1 MWSFTWDGGIE
12 EVNDGSGFVLR
23 RLVVR
28 RADDSFLRD
37 THGTKLE
44 NEGRRKCRLA
54 GGRRERDTDMSSL
67 WNTDSSPGSHEQFD
81 RKGSFLDPSSTKK
94 SGKCR

>member
-28 RADDSFLRD
+28 RAEDSFLRD
-37 THGTKLE
+37 TQGTKLE
-44 NEGRRKCRLA
+44 NEGRRNCRLA
-54 GGRRERDTDMSSL
+54 GGRRDKDIDMSSL
-67 WNTDSSPGSHEQFD
+67 WNTDSSSGSHKKFD
-81 RKGSFLDPSSTKK
+81 
-94 SGKCR
+94 

>member
-28 RADDSFLRD
+28 RAEDSLLRE
-37 THGTKLE
+37 TYGTKLE
-44 NEGRRKCRLA
+44 NEGIRK
-54 GGRRERDTDMSSL
+54 GNFDNGRRESETDML
-67 WNTDSSPGSHEQFD
+67 LP
-81 RKGSFLDPSSTKK
+81 
-94 SGKCR
+94 